1 MPSTQTLKTNVLK
14 LQESP
19 EPTLI
24 LERKNEANHQ
34 GGQKESNKQEGSNTQ
49 GKPGT
54 FSLQGQPGYS
64 NQPGKPGN
72 FNQQKRP
79 GVFNQ
84 PGSLQGNSGESNQKG
99 NPETSNEQGKPGS
112 SGQHGH
118 PGSASQQG
126 KPGSSGQQGKP
137 GSSSQQGKPGS
148 SGQRGK
154 SGSFYNPEERKKVGN
169 PLNGNVKDTQVS
181 VNFLFFPQSTYH
193 LSQSFYFPRLGM
205 VNRIHYT
212 NDKHFAMTLI
222 QQNERQFGEGYFHIS
237 LRSLMRVM
245 LFHSIPHSLL
255 LFSTQAFLPILD

>member
-1 MPSTQTLKTNVLK
+1 MSETTSSNMKAFIFLPFMFLVTFSVPSTQTLKTNVLK

-169 PLNGNVKDTQVS
+169 PLNGNVKDTQTG
-181 VNFLFFPQSTYH
+181 STSIKNSAGTINC
-193 LSQSFYFPRLGM
+193 LSIYKPVCGSDGRTYS
-205 VNRIHYT
+205 
-212 NDKHFAMTLI
+212 NDCV
-222 QQNERQFGEGYFHIS
+222 FGEAKRLSNGKLTLKHEGKC
-237 LRSLMRVM
+237 
-245 LFHSIPHSLL
+245 
-255 LFSTQAFLPILD
+255 